1 MPRTTLNIDL
11 DIHRQLAEYAAEK
24 GLSLG
29 EAATYLIA
37 SGLKKEAQKPKDAE
51 FVQRP
56 AWNLGTMGPAGVDLS
71 DWAAV
76 KEFMFQEDLDHDL
89 GSGHRESQHR
99 EEPRSA

>member
-11 DIHRQLAEYAAEK
+11 HIHRQLAEYAAEK

-51 FVQRP
+51 PFEWVR
-56 AWNLGTMGPAGVDLS
+56 WNLGEPLVDMS
-71 DWAAV
+71 DWSKF
-76 KEFMFQEDLDHDL
+76 KEFLYAEEDARILR
-89 GSGHRESQHR
+89 GSSMD
-99 EEPRSA
+99 RSEDSEQLPA